1 MVLLISLQIIVAHE
15 FFLFKK
21 FYLVMKGR
29 KREIE
34 REREREREIGFSIDL
49 CIHWLILIC
58 ALTGD

>member
-34 REREREREIGFSIDL
+34 RERERERERFVFPLIYAFIG
-49 CIHWLILIC
+49 
-58 ALTGD
+58 